1 MIPITDI
8 LGWIGSFVSICFFA
22 SPAMQFYNLLKKKI
36 KYTDIQIIIILAN
49 YISSIVW
56 LIYGFAINLKQIK
69 VCYSIGTLLSLI
81 WIWTYLINMGKTK
94 FTRAMIFTMLL
105 SVISFLIYIILTVI
119 ITDKKV
125 VGEICFI
132 VCCISYI
139 YPIQLIIKVINSKNY
154 NFIPIYSIVIS
165 SIGYGSWALFGLF
178 HFNAN
183 IIIPNLVGL
192 TFSLVLLILYRVY
205 KNKTPL
211 TEELKIISHTVMGA
225 MKNVVD
231 KTVEIANSIKPNG
244 EITQTKDNS
253 NIEQNLNTKEITSKT
268 NVHESSSTNNNV
280 NDVII
285 RQNEN
290 DNNIKKN

>member
-1 MIPITDI
+1 
-8 LGWIGSFVSICFFA
+8 
-22 SPAMQFYNLLKKKI
+22 
-36 KYTDIQIIIILAN
+36 
-49 YISSIVW
+49 
-56 LIYGFAINLKQIK
+56 
-69 VCYSIGTLLSLI
+69 
-81 WIWTYLINMGKTK
+81 MGKTK
-94 FTRAMIFTMLL
+94 FTQAMIFTILL
-105 SVISFLIYIILTVI
+105 SVISFATYIILTVI
-119 ITDKKV
+119 ITDKNV

-154 NFIPIYSIVIS
+154 NFIPIYSIIIS

-178 HFNAN
+178 NFNAN

-192 TFSLVLLILYRVY
+192 SFSLVLVILYRVY

-211 TEELKIISHTVMGA
+211 TEELNSISHTVMGA

-244 EITQTKDNS
+244 EITQTKGKN
-253 NIEQNLNTKEITSKT
+253 NTEQNLNIKEITSKT
-268 NVHESSSTNNNV
+268 NVKESSSTNNNV

-285 RQNEN
+285 SQN
-290 DNNIKKN
+290 DNNIKIN